1 MSFDLTKA
9 SGMVWSLRCDHCS
22 GCFISTPDDIVV
34 QNQVLFGTPIRGDKI
49 KHPEPLG
56 GDLDAE
62 FHGDSEFHGPRAIG
76 GQERGVIGGQRWNM
90 EEIGHG
96 RIPNFDPSE
105 EGSKSNVQKC

>member
-1 MSFDLTKA
+1 MF
-9 SGMVWSLRCDHCS
+9 
-22 GCFISTPDDIVV
+22 F
-34 QNQVLFGTPIRGDKI
+34 FGTPIRGVKI
-49 KHPEPLG
+49 QPPETLR

-90 EEIGHG
+90 EEIGQG